1 MPSAKT
7 LAQREKELQS
17 LLATSAG
24 RKELGELESRYREVS
39 GRLRPASTSI
49 ITYILAHEREA
60 GPRLSVGART
70 TFDHYDYIWD
80 GRQWYGAADYTI
92 APTGLQQRLIVWA
105 DECLR
110 RADECTMRAAP
121 DTTLPHIRRRPD

>member
-49 ITYILAHEREA
+49 ITYILVHEREA
-60 GPRLSVGART
+60 G
-70 TFDHYDYIWD
+70 
-80 GRQWYGAADYTI
+80 
-92 APTGLQQRLIVWA
+92 LIG
-105 DECLR
+105 
-110 RADECTMRAAP
+110 
-121 DTTLPHIRRRPD
+121 I